1 MARER
6 GSVQISI
13 RFPSGVL
20 DRIDY
25 DIDTYREHVTRTEFI
40 IDAVKN
46 YLDYRIKMKVQ
57 EKELMESDLPASTK
71 SGSGR
76 A

>member
-25 DIDTYREHVTRTEFI
+25 DIDTYREHVTSTEFI